1 VENTFIEE
9 FFMTRKR
16 NRFDDSYKLEVVKM
30 VKDQGLTVPQVCQD
44 QNLGETAVRRWIR
57 QYDAEQL
64 GQAGIGKPL
73 TAEQQRIRQLE
84 QENRQLK
91 TDNDILKKAT
101 AFFARELK

>member
-1 VENTFIEE
+1 
-9 FFMTRKR
+9 MTRKR

-30 VKDQGLTVPQVCQD
+30 VKDQGLTVPQVCLD

-64 GQAGIGKPL
+64 GQAGIGNPL